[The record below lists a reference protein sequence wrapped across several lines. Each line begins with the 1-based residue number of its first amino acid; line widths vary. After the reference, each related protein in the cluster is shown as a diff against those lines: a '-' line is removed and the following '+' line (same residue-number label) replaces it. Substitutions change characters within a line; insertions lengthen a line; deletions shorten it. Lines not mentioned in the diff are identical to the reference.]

1 MEVLQ
6 DNVTY
11 VVFDIQGVVVT
22 SVRIGYNDY
31 TDFHIL
37 TPNKNLG
44 DELFFY
50 LPTTYNKGD
59 QLAVTIEYYTTE
71 DQLATSWLQ
80 PGQTDG
86 KKMSYLFTQCESI
99 YCRSVAPMQDTPA
112 VKSTY
117 EASVIVP

>member
-1 MEVLQ
+1 VNLTIGVDFENQVFRSSILHYMEVLQ

-71 DQLATSWLQ
+71 DQLATSWL
-80 PGQTDG
+80 
-86 KKMSYLFTQCESI
+86 
-99 YCRSVAPMQDTPA
+99 
-112 VKSTY
+112 
-117 EASVIVP
+117 